1 MPEFMSSRFNLH
13 VGQFDHLSQK
23 KIKNKKNQSSEF
35 SEVKNQRVKK
45 MYLRGALD
53 SVQFF
58 IA

>member
-1 MPEFMSSRFNLH
+1 MLVNLTI
-13 VGQFDHLSQK
+13 LAKK